1 MGGETE
7 ECWKVT
13 DSNDLEAAILPRS
26 VLSPSVR
33 VITVLPGGENHRID
47 LCTLE
52 MPLKPKVYQISL
64 VAEKRNDIYLI
75 LHN

>member
-7 ECWKVT
+7 ERWKVT

-33 VITVLPGGENHRID
+33 VITVIPRRKPQNRSVYSGDATETESIPNQPG
-47 LCTLE
+47 C
-52 MPLKPKVYQISL
+52 
-64 VAEKRNDIYLI
+64 
-75 LHN
+75 